1 MFDIQTLNDLA
12 NSEAVFALL
21 FIAILWLIILYVKNT
36 LTSQKQEE
44 TEREQ
49 YIMEMHKQRED
60 DYKQMLKEQREEST
74 AREVRLMDSLD
85 SLTEQQ
91 AEISETLKDVRNSL
105 GTLEGKMERNFT
117 EVWKEMSRI
126 QKKGDE

>member
-1 MFDIQTLNDLA
+1 MFDIQAWNDLA
-12 NSEAVFALL
+12 HSEAVFALL
-21 FIAILWLIILYVKNT
+21 FIAILWIVILYVKNT
-36 LTSQKQEE
+36 LTAQKQVEN
-44 TEREQ
+44 EREQ

-60 DYKQMLKEQREEST
+60 DYKAMLKEQREEST